1 MYLHPAICLPQC
13 LACLCCSVFLECS
26 PSIET
31 LLSLESPVPMSPLPG
46 NLQGST
52 EMKLLLTPLYSLS
65 TFFFFFS
72 FLDLAP
78 NRPSLEF
85 HPLSRLSCS
94 NLLTLRQTG
103 SLFGICIG
111 LSMLVGKGEQLSL
124 QNLMEKQIK
133 FLALRPV
140 KS

>member
-1 MYLHPAICLPQC
+1 
-13 LACLCCSVFLECS
+13 
-26 PSIET
+26 
-31 LLSLESPVPMSPLPG
+31 
-46 NLQGST
+46 
-52 EMKLLLTPLYSLS
+52 MKLLLTPLYSPEHVLL
-65 TFFFFFS
+65 FFS

-94 NLLTLRQTG
+94 NLLTLKQTG

-111 LSMLVGKGEQLSL
+111 LSMLVGKGGQLSL